1 MTQVVAVIDSREYA
15 CPECGG
21 HGHIV
26 VEEDG
31 KLRCGACEHRYTGTS
46 HTWGITCECGGMY
59 EPDLEGETM
68 E

>member
-1 MTQVVAVIDSREYA
+1 VIDSREYA

-31 KLRCGACEHRYTGTS
+31 KLRCGACEHRYTEAQALDLTS
-46 HTWGITCECGGMY
+46 EKSQKSGG
-59 EPDLEGETM
+59 DA
-68 E
+68 